1 MRKKI
6 LTILVGLIVI
16 ATYSSV
22 AMGGS
27 DEDTPNDE
35 DITVNHAPNAPEL
48 IPEKSSFEDE
58 VYKCTF
64 KCVDPDGDAVYYK
77 IDWGKKESN
86 IVDLYEDDDEDDG
99 PELPWLGPYESGEEV
114 CLRHTWKERGKYT
127 VTITAKDTGGLMS
140 PDTELIVSY
149 SHVKALNGFRIINLF
164 ERLANLFPI
173 LKQIL
178 GR

>member
-22 AMGGS
+22 AMGDS

-86 IVDLYEDDDEDDG
+86 TVDLIEDDT
-99 PELPWLGPYESGEEV
+99 PELPWFGPYESGEEV
-114 CLRHTWKERGKYT
+114 CMRHKWKERGKYT

-140 PDTELIVSY
+140 PDAELIVSY
-149 SHVKALNGFRIINLF
+149 SRVKALNGFNIINLF